1 MAGYLDTD
9 IFSVTIPVFILY
21 FLLRAH
27 RESSVPWMVAGS
39 VSVMC
44 YPFFY
49 SSGVPIVTAMALTFM
64 GLRGLTEL
72 NAWWKSKGLE
82 KDASASGEP
91 SISFSLFSV
100 SLLAAAVWFCPHSI
114 GSHLARNAAPF
125 ILGCLMLGGLAAGYY
140 WLKSR
145 PLQQR
150 LRFLGGT
157 TVVALIAMCLG
168 SQSIQSIWQNAF
180 RYLPSV
186 KQAKEEK
193 VQGPQPVAYKNV
205 METVVEAGSREQK
218 AEMRRVVMQRISGSK
233 TACLIAL
240 AGYILLVLVFPN
252 SSWHCRYWEL
262 EPLLTGVDIGSPCTP
277 CQPQPSQWR
286 CCP

>member
-72 NAWWKSKGLE
+72 KAWWKSRPR

-91 SISFSLFSV
+91 SISFSLFSA
-100 SLLAAAVWFCPHSI
+100 SLLAAAIWFCHSI

-125 ILGCLMLGGLAAGYY
+125 ILLPDAGWLGCGLLLAEIAPSPA
-140 WLKSR
+140 KITF
-145 PLQQR
+145 
-150 LRFLGGT
+150 LRRHNCRCAYRHVSGQPIHPVHL
-157 TVVALIAMCLG
+157 AKCL
-168 SQSIQSIWQNAF
+168 

-205 METVVEAGSREQK
+205 METVVEA
-218 AEMRRVVMQRISGSK
+218 VMTEDGD
-233 TACLIAL
+233 AA
-240 AGYILLVLVFPN
+240 
-252 SSWHCRYWEL
+252 
-262 EPLLTGVDIGSPCTP
+262 TGDATH
-277 CQPQPSQWR
+277 QWL
-286 CCP
+286 

>member
-64 GLRGLTEL
+64 GLRGFTEL
-72 NAWWKSKGLE
+72 KAWWKSKGLE

-125 ILGCLMLGGLAAGYY
+125 ILGCLML
-140 WLKSR
+140 
-145 PLQQR
+145 
-150 LRFLGGT
+150 
-157 TVVALIAMCLG
+157 
-168 SQSIQSIWQNAF
+168 
-180 RYLPSV
+180 
-186 KQAKEEK
+186 
-193 VQGPQPVAYKNV
+193 
-205 METVVEAGSREQK
+205 
-218 AEMRRVVMQRISGSK
+218 SGSCGLLLAEIAPSPAK
-233 TACLIAL
+233 ITFLRRHNCRCAYRHVSGQPIHPVHLAKCLSL
-240 AGYILLVLVFPN
+240 F
-252 SSWHCRYWEL
+252 
-262 EPLLTGVDIGSPCTP
+262 T
-277 CQPQPSQWR
+277 
-286 CCP
+286 